1 MLLFTL
7 IWLQKYLS
15 EKERKEKGIKPGI
28 YMVKS
33 LKTLYWCDN
42 GDTDSGDEPTTLIM
56 LLKREKVG
64 DLAGL
69 NAVLPDFAFDD
80 EVFTWKR

>member
-1 MLLFTL
+1 MCVV
-7 IWLQKYLS
+7 
-15 EKERKEKGIKPGI
+15 R
-28 YMVKS
+28 S

-42 GDTDSGDEPTTLIM
+42 CDTDSGNGPASVEM

-69 NAVLPDFAFDD
+69 KAVRPDVIFDD
-80 EVFTWKR
+80 DVFTWKR